1 MNDPNDNIDFEA
13 DGVVPQDFSSEEVPT
28 ITIWHKGIAILLV
41 TILVLSVVIPAYL
54 YLIEKPYWRWESVF
68 F

>member
-1 MNDPNDNIDFEA
+1 MIDPNESKEFEA
-13 DGVVPQDFSSEEVPT
+13 TGVIPQDYSSEDVPIVT
-28 ITIWHKGIAILLV
+28 FWHKVVAILLV